1 MSKLY
6 RARSLL
12 YRRQILQVN
21 IRWKALDEIYKIYML
36 LHRSDLI
43 LRHVVE
49 IETNPKGN
57 ERREKKTPLDTIARR
72 FEL

>member
-1 MSKLY
+1 MNKSKVGENSAKFWQNL
-6 RARSLL
+6 R
-12 YRRQILQVN
+12 N
-21 IRWKALDEIYKIYML
+21 FGEKN
-36 LHRSDLI
+36 I

>member
-1 MSKLY
+1 MRCAQKSF
-6 RARSLL
+6 RP
-12 YRRQILQVN
+12 RRFIQQES
-21 IRWKALDEIYKIYML
+21 A
-36 LHRSDLI
+36 SDLVLKVMRNLNFEV